1 MENVSFWTLKC
12 ASGRMELTF
21 HQQAPEGADAWAVCR
36 KDLCYSIVPGQ
47 EKLSVKADPLEL
59 N

>member
-1 MENVSFWTLKC
+1 
-12 ASGRMELTF
+12 MELTF

-36 KDLCYSIVPGQ
+36 KGFCSFIVSGQ
-47 EKLSVKADPLEL
+47 KELSVKADSLEL